1 MSNDV
6 GTTLRDMW
14 ETRPARPRGDRKV
27 AGVAAAI
34 ARRYDIDPVLVRV
47 GFAVSAVYGI
57 GIALYLVCWML
68 LPGAEK
74 DDPLDGAGPRTG
86 TKPTHPAML
95 VLLAVLLL
103 ATGGIFWGGHGG
115 FVLPVLAVGGLL
127 FLLHRSRADKGIPGG
142 AAPDGTVGSG
152 AETSAS
158 APWAPTASADPTGG
172 EPGSTAGTGTAGPA
186 GTGTA
191 GAAGTGTAGAAGT
204 TGAPSTAGA
213 AGAAGA
219 AEPRVGAPDPDAP
232 TERIADPWDRGTP
245 PEWDPLGAAPFAW
258 DLPEPAGPEPEPTPV
273 RRRSRVTPITL
284 ALALLG
290 GGVAGAAVL
299 LTVGLPGLP
308 IVFAT
313 VLGILGLGLVIGS
326 FRRGGRGIIPFA
338 LVFALLTWGAVA
350 AKGPLESVTA
360 GGVGDISVAPTTVA
374 GLLPSY
380 ERGAGTVEL
389 DLRRLD
395 LSVPPG
401 SDPTPVPI
409 AANVGMGTIEV
420 TVPANA
426 DLTLRA
432 HSDLGDVQYGTTDQ
446 GGTNAQLTVVDDL
459 GADGVRAGRPLEL
472 DLRTGLGTVEVR
484 RG

>member
-57 GIALYLVCWML
+57 GIALYLICWML

-74 DDPLDGAGPRTG
+74 DDPLDGAGPRTR

-152 AETSAS
+152 AEPSAS
-158 APWAPTASADPTGG
+158 APWAPTVSADPRGG
-172 EPGSTAGTGTAGPA
+172 EPGSTASTGTAGPA
-186 GTGTA
+186 ATR
-191 GAAGTGTAGAAGT
+191 
-204 TGAPSTAGA
+204 TAGA
-213 AGAAGA
+213 AGAA
-219 AEPRVGAPDPDAP
+219 ENRVGAADPDAP
-232 TERIADPWDRGTP
+232 TERIADPLDRGTP